1 MYQRFKKRRFF
12 AKIAKRFSKTNRF
25 LKSKWQ
31 FILKMSNVGGQTET
45 FYDGITGNESE
56 NEEGDMSV
64 EPANPSSGRIKEIV
78 APENEHEE
86 GERISGP
93 SKIKIPVKVDVQAE
107 EERNDLSD
115 SLD

>member
-64 EPANPSSGRIKEIV
+64 EPANPSSGRIKQIV

-86 GERISGP
+86 GERKSGP